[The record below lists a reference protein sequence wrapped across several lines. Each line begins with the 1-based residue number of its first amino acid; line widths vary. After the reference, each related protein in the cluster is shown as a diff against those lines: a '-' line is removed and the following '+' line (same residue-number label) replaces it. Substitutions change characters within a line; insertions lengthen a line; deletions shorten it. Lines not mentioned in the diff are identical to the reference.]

1 MKAKSLLT
9 AICLASAGM
18 LSAATLNVE
27 LTVSHGISAKEQS
40 AARRNR
46 RVAYFVIDRS
56 GSMDDSSLEGGR
68 KPNDALLESLKMR
81 LTSLPDGTTVYVI
94 PFASFIKSTQVY
106 HELDARK
113 RDQIYNFIKNDKPK
127 GCTVL
132 YDAQDFALME
142 AARAMQRDP
151 NAEISVYVYTD
162 GRQETPWDYK
172 GDYPARTL
180 IRKKVGRR
188 VKSVD
193 NPDYIKEKDAAFARF
208 KDKFADFV
216 QKPNLEV
223 EYEWLSRSAPPDTSE
238 WAPKPRIG
246 TELSLLSAELKN
258 PRTEPVQ
265 TVKCQ
270 LFLPITDSCW
280 EEIKESKMSL
290 DFVVEGK
297 YCSRVFQPGK
307 EKVICKLDWPA
318 LPEDGTVARISLSR
332 MPSGKKFELK
342 APKPLEL
349 KVPAQGK
356 TSVAIVEPQNNSVV
370 ALGSSVKFVAQ
381 ASDNASVKWTIPNG
395 VVDSSTNPTVHWTA
409 QTTGPVAY
417 RVTASKAGLKDDTAQ
432 GSLQVVL
439 TGARIVTVGRSDV
452 GRESVFQAE
461 TKGECLACSWTVD
474 GAPVTGARGKE
485 LKFVFKE
492 PGRHKIGLTAVY
504 KGITADAKAIEV
516 DVSEAP
522 FLEVS
527 SPVPD
532 GSDES
537 VVYKA
542 GVPIDL
548 CAKVKGALTS
558 VEWAFTVKGKTETV
572 QTKVVNGAVRGQ
584 QFTPKKGGFY
594 DVVVTAKGPA
604 GTKAETF
611 QIAVKS
617 ADVVVDIKSPK
628 ANEDI
633 ETGKGFDLIAM
644 AKGPVKA
651 IKWRL
656 VDKSTAQEVS
666 FGPSKE
672 AKVIDGASTPI
683 SAKLPLELGDTSVE
697 IFAEPILDD
706 EELSETASVSSVIV
720 PVVTKGEMVFTSNTM
735 AKNWKRVKFGV
746 QEKLSV
752 ETTGAISEV
761 SWFME
766 ENGKVSPIGKGKDI
780 NAPIVK
786 PDGMTERLIDY
797 FARGRMPDGNFKE
810 TEHLVLNWCCPCS
823 IGLPPPV
830 RINLSSTKV
839 GRNEPVTVCL
849 VGDEI
854 GDDKELAKDETI
866 VWYLDGK
873 ECRKGCRKFDL
884 SFDKTQYGGHEIAA
898 ECRCRICGQPLG
910 DDTGKN
916 LSVPSTLT
924 CGKVVGGAKIDVV
937 HKKPVAKFEMDPKSG
952 GRVANPW
959 AVKLKSVS
967 EGDVDYLVWK
977 CDGVAIAS
985 NKVEISDL
993 APLGRG
999 KHKYSLVVG
1008 DNSGNVSEADPQD
1021 VKVWNFWLA
1030 LAFFAVAACVAGF
1043 FWWYFSGNDLRFWK
1057 LEAVMDEAGNTAF
1070 EELDFGNGR
1079 AVVFKDKWH
1088 DKIRGKDVPYWNQ
1101 FAKKA
1106 VVPFHRLVVNDDT
1119 GDFETWMSGGK
1130 FGDYVLYVK
1139 KDSSGGVVPSTNA
1152 GNEIRLEYVSDDGF
1166 RFKLA
1171 VDNPEHNRKHP
1182 KATCLCLRL
1191 LPKEAENSNDL
1202 WGKIGSTAIF
1212 FALAVALTMMFA
1224 V

>member
-1 MKAKSLLT
+1 MKKSLLG
-9 AICLASAGM
+9 LMLVVAGM

-27 LTVSHGISAKEQS
+27 LSVAHGMEAIGGAKNS
-40 AARRNR
+40 GGRSRRI
-46 RVAYFVIDRS
+46 AYFVVDRS
-56 GSMDDSSLEGGR
+56 GSMNDRSLDGGR
-68 KPNDALLESLKMR
+68 RPNDALLESLKLR
-81 LTSLPDGTTVYVI
+81 LDALPDGTSVFLI
-94 PFASFIKSTQVY
+94 PFASIIKSVQSY
-106 HELDARK
+106 PDLDFRK
-113 RDQIYNFIKNDKPK
+113 RRQIYDFVKNDTPD
-127 GCTVL
+127 GCTLL
-132 YDAQDFALME
+132 YDAQDFALTE

-151 NAEISVYVYTD
+151 SAEISVYVYTD
-162 GRQETPWDYK
+162 GRQETPSKYE
-172 GDYPARTL
+172 GVYPARTL
-180 IRKKVGRR
+180 IWKKVGRR
-188 VKSVD
+188 EKLVD
-193 NPDYIKEKDAAFARF
+193 NPDYVKEKDAAFARF
-208 KDKFADFV
+208 KSKFADFV

-223 EYEWLSRSAPPDTSE
+223 EYEWLSRSTPPDPLD
-238 WAPKPRIG
+238 WGRKPRIS
-246 TELSLLSAELKN
+246 TELSSLSTELKN
-258 PRTEPVQ
+258 PRTVPVQ

-280 EEIKESKMSL
+280 EEIKESKVSL
-290 DFVVEGK
+290 DFVVGGK

-307 EKVICKLDWPA
+307 EKVTCKLEWPE
-318 LPEDGTVARISLSR
+318 LPEDSTVARISLSR

-356 TSVAIVEPQNNSVV
+356 TSVAIVEPQNNAVV
-370 ALGSSVKFVAQ
+370 ALGSNVKFVAR
-381 ASDNASVKWTIPNG
+381 ASDHASVRWTIPNG
-395 VVDSSTNPTVHWTA
+395 TVDSSTNPTARWTA
-409 QTTGPVAY
+409 QTLGPVTY
-417 RVTASKAGLKDDTAQ
+417 RVTASKEGLKDDTAE

-439 TGARIVTVGRSDV
+439 TGARIIPVGRYDV
-452 GRESVFQAE
+452 GGESVFQAE

-474 GAPVTGARGKE
+474 DTPVTGAKGKE

-537 VVYKA
+537 VIYKA

-558 VEWAFTVKGKTETV
+558 VEWAFTVKDKTETV
-572 QTKVVNGAVRGQ
+572 QTKVNNGGVRGR

-604 GTKAETF
+604 GTKSETF
-611 QIAVKS
+611 QMTVKS
-617 ADVVVDIKSPK
+617 ADVVVDIKNPK
-628 ANEDI
+628 ANVDI
-633 ETGKGFDLIAM
+633 ESGKVFDLIAI

-651 IKWRL
+651 IKWRI
-656 VDKSTAQEVS
+656 VDKSTAREVS
-666 FGPSKE
+666 FGSSTE

-683 SAKLPLELGDTSVE
+683 GAKLPLELGNTTVE

-706 EELSETASVSSVIV
+706 EELSETAPVSSLTV
-720 PVVTKGEMVFTSNTM
+720 PVVAKGEIRFANDAM
-735 AKNWKRVKFGV
+735 AKNWKRVKYGV

-752 ETTGAISEV
+752 EATGAISEV
-761 SWFME
+761 SWFSE
-766 ENGKVSPIGKGKDI
+766 ENGKVSPIGNGKEI
-780 NAPIVK
+780 NVPIVK
-786 PDGMTERLIDY
+786 PDGMAERLIDY
-797 FARGRMPDGNFKE
+797 FARGQMPDGSFKE
-810 TEHLVLNWCCPCS
+810 TEHLTLNWCCPCS
-823 IGLPPPV
+823 IGLPPPL

-854 GDDKELAKDETI
+854 GEDKALAKEETI

-873 ECRKGCRKFDL
+873 EHCKGCKSFDL
-884 SFDKTQYGGHEIAA
+884 SFDKTQYGGHEIAVGSG
-898 ECRCRICGQPLG
+898 CRICRRPLG
-910 DDTGKN
+910 DDLGKVLPALAN
-916 LSVPSTLT
+916 EFCVA
-924 CGKVVGGAKIDVV
+924 KVVGGAKIDVV
-937 HKKPVAKFEMDPKSG
+937 HKKPVAKFEMDPKTG
-952 GRVANPW
+952 GRIANPW

-999 KHKYSLVVG
+999 RHKYSLEVG
-1008 DNSGNVSEADPQD
+1008 DDSGNVSEADPQD

-1030 LAFFAVAACVAGF
+1030 LAFFAVAAVGTGLC
-1043 FWWYFSGNDLRFWK
+1043 WWYFSGNDPRFWK

-1070 EELDFGNGR
+1070 DDLDFGNGR
-1079 AVVFKDKWH
+1079 AVVFKN
-1088 DKIRGKDVPYWNQ
+1088 GYWNQ
-1101 FAKKA
+1101 IAKKA
-1106 VVPFHRLVVNDDT
+1106 VVPLYSLVVNNDS
-1119 GDFETWMSGGK
+1119 GDFETWMRGGK
-1130 FGDYVLYVK
+1130 FGDYVLYVE
-1139 KDSSGGVVPSTNA
+1139 KDSSGGVLLSTNA
-1152 GNEIRLEYVSDDGF
+1152 GDEIRLEYVSGDGLK
-1166 RFKLA
+1166 FKLA
-1171 VDNPEHNRKHP
+1171 VDNPEHNRQHP
-1182 KATCLCLRL
+1182 KATCLCLKL
-1191 LPKEAENSNDL
+1191 LRKEPKGSSDL
-1202 WGKIGSTAIF
+1202 WMKMVYTAIF
-1212 FALAVALTMMFA
+1212 FAMAVVLAMMFA